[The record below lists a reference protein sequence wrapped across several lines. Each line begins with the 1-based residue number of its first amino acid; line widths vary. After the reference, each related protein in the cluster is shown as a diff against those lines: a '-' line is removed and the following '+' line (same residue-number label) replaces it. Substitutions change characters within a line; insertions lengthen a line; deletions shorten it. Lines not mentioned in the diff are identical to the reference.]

1 MVDSKNPRMIWN
13 EPVQFPKVIWIIG
26 QDDISVD
33 LRVGKMNL
41 ILCASQGRIDIR
53 RYLNCVACFEQK
65 LA

>member
-1 MVDSKNPRMIWN
+1 MIWN